1 MKNDY
6 LRETLNMNQDLLQDL
21 TKNQYIQNEF
31 LGVLRSIESSI
42 PEDCRQNFYEN
53 LKTLRLNIGDMANKG
68 EDVAGVYNGKSN
80 KIVINKCM
88 LDKLKENYNIQYVEE
103 LKDCILMA
111 MYHEL
116 LHMASCTRDEKT
128 NYYAGGFQHVE
139 RNEDGEFLY
148 SEDLKGMTEGFT
160 EKLTMLVFGKRTYE
174 SHSIYGRQMNFTEH
188 LSKLTDLETMK
199 RAYFNNRNGMDLVD
213 KKLEELDGKASH
225 IDLYEDIERDYRMK
239 DNKEM
244 EEEYDKYLL
253 ADIERRLLD
262 LSKEKV
268 KELLQENPNMTDEEI
283 TDFWKEIAGTIN
295 FPEKLEL
302 MGENPEN
309 YNGLE
314 QLRPMFKRFRLETME
329 NRNKTIQINDIE
341 NITQGVKI
349 SDLNNEVKNVK
360 KEMQIEG
367 EYNRESLE

>member
-6 LRETLNMNQDLLQDL
+6 LRETLNMKQDLLQDL
-21 TKNQYIQNEF
+21 AKNQYIQNEF
-31 LGVLRSIESSI
+31 LGVLRSIEASI
-42 PEDCRQNFYEN
+42 PEDCRQNFYGN

-68 EDVAGVYNGKSN
+68 EDIAGVYNGKSN
-80 KIVINKCM
+80 KIVINKCI

-128 NYYAGGFQHVE
+128 NYYAGGFQHIE

-160 EKLTMLVFGKRTYE
+160 ERLTMLVFGKRTYE

-199 RAYFNNRNGMDLVD
+199 RAYFNNRNGMALVD
-213 KKLEELDGKASH
+213 KKLEKLDGKGSH
-225 IDLYEDIERDYRMK
+225 IDLYEDIER
-239 DNKEM
+239 
-244 EEEYDKYLL
+244 
-253 ADIERRLLD
+253 RLLD
-262 LSKEKV
+262 LSRKKV
-268 KELLQENPNMTDEEI
+268 KELLKENPNMTDGEI

-329 NRNKTIQINDIE
+329 NRNKTIQIKDIE

-349 SDLNNEVKNVK
+349 SDLNNEVKNEK
-360 KEMQIEG
+360 KEMQIES
-367 EYNRESLE
+367 EYNRESFE